1 MFGCANSS
9 FDEKKAIKAILVKE
23 KAFTYGRAQ
32 RESASI
38 KGTYVSATV
47 QPVISVVIPAYN
59 REDVIE
65 RAIQSLLAQQCDVP
79 YEVIV
84 VNDGSTDNSAQV
96 VSGINHPQ
104 LRLVDQVNQGAS
116 AARIHGVTVSQG
128 NYIAFLD
135 SDDVAEPHYLQCL
148 YEALVAHPECVMA
161 YAKVGEMDGSWH
173 QEQALPET
181 DHNGVLADP
190 LVALLQNGC
199 FTISMNLMATKT
211 AAMKA
216 IQGRQHVLASNDFD
230 FCLRMALQ
238 RSFVFVDKITIRIDR
253 RNDGIGKK
261 FGFRQVA
268 FAVLVAYEN
277 ARKSQRKDK
286 AVKEALRSRVGLL
299 WPTAFGQCLAH
310 KQWFFAWKVFNIG
323 IRLGRFADLKKLYW
337 SVDYYVIKRRN

>member
-1 MFGCANSS
+1 M
-9 FDEKKAIKAILVKE
+9 LVKE

-32 RESASI
+32 RVSASI
-38 KGTYVSATV
+38 KGTHVSTTV

-65 RAIQSLLAQQCDVP
+65 RAIQSLLVQQCSVP
-79 YEVIV
+79 FEVIV
-84 VNDGSTDNSAQV
+84 VNDGSTDNTTQL
-96 VSGINHPQ
+96 VSDINHPQ

-148 YEALVAHPECVMA
+148 YDALVQHPECVMA

-173 QEQALPET
+173 HEQALPET
-181 DHNGVLADP
+181 DPNGVLADP

-199 FTISMNLMATKT
+199 FTISMNLMATRA

-216 IQGRQHVLASNDFD
+216 MQGRQHVLASNDFD
-230 FCLRMALQ
+230 FCLRVALEGPY
-238 RSFVFVDKITIRIDR
+238 VFVDTITIRIDR
-253 RNDGIGKK
+253 RDDGIGKR
-261 FGFRQVA
+261 FGYRQVS
-268 FAVLVAYEN
+268 FAVLVAAE
-277 ARKSQRKDK
+277 ALKLSKRKDK
-286 AVKEALRSRVGLL
+286 AAKDALSSRVRLL

-310 KQWFFAWKVFNIG
+310 KQWGFAWKVFMQG
-323 IRLGRFADLKKLYW
+323 LKWGKPSDAKQVYW
-337 SVDYYVIKRRN
+337 AVDHYVLKNRP